1 MVAAL
6 RGAVYGVA
14 AIPEAA
20 ALGVRQRG

>member
-6 RGAVYGVA
+6 RGAAYGVA